1 MQPETAGGARA
12 SGGAR
17 LKRRWS
23 CNWRRRIHADMRD
36 GMEEEFTQLY
46 KKNDGELNGMQ
57 KKKKDFG

>member
-1 MQPETAGGARA
+1 
-12 SGGAR
+12 
-17 LKRRWS
+17 
-23 CNWRRRIHADMRD
+23 MRD